1 MRGTDGAFGSM
12 FSAFQRGAAPIESSH
27 GTGGPAAPGGGRP
40 DRHLR
45 LAVPALARRL
55 LSGRA
60 PAGARAPLGRDQRVF
75 LLPPAA
81 VELAALVR
89 RDAGRLR
96 LRREGRP
103 LPHAPQEAPRLR

>member
-1 MRGTDGAFGSM
+1 

-60 PAGARAPLGRDQRVF
+60 PAGARAPLGERAPPLGRDQRVF

-103 LPHAPQEAPRLR
+103 LPHAP